1 MKKRLALIVLL
12 VCFFI
17 TKIPISI
24 KQGKDLTK
32 LILFLSIALIIYW
45 IIILLIFE
53 RDKKYKVSNIN
64 EEELFKKYNPLIA
77 GCIQGNRDI
86 LSRDI
91 IAVILN
97 LINKGN
103 IKLTIKGDIKEKSLY
118 NYIVEKVPEKE
129 NEMDKIE
136 LFIYNWLFTGEK
148 ETLVERLQEMPKV
161 QNANF
166 KFKELDR
173 LSKKELKDLGANK
186 ASVPNIIKAI
196 NVMLLCGAIFLVVYH
211 IKSIEFNENIL
222 PLMILAP
229 IIVVLIPLIPKL
241 VMYMAVKIR
250 HLVTNNIQ
258 NAQKITT
265 TSISIIIISLLIMA
279 ITYWILKTPELLVD
293 ELLLSITILIVIT
306 DDLMLKNNVNMIEDY
321 SRLNCLKEKLEN
333 TLLDEKGIEQIYLW
347 NEYLA
352 YTVSFGIGKKIIDKM
367 SGIYTDND
375 LLNYVVNNNEMLN
388 YISNDYR
395 IFYAYISM
403 DKEFMKKYNKLM
415 KNND

>member
-1 MKKRLALIVLL
+1 MKKRLALIVFV

-17 TKIPISI
+17 TKIPIDI
-24 KQGKDLTK
+24 EQGKDLNK
-32 LILFLSIALIIYW
+32 LILFLSVSLIIYW

-103 IKLTIKGDIKEKSLY
+103 IRLTMKGDVNEKSLY

-129 NEMDKIE
+129 NEMDEIE
-136 LFIYNWLFTGEK
+136 LLIYKWLFTGEK
-148 ETLVERLQEMPKV
+148 ETLIERLQEMPKV

-166 KFKELDR
+166 KFKELDG
-173 LSKKELKDLGANK
+173 LAKKELKKLGANK
-186 ASVPNIIKAI
+186 TSVPNIIKAI

-211 IKSIEFNENIL
+211 IKSIKFDEKIL

-229 IIVVLIPLIPKL
+229 IIFALIPLIPKL
-241 VMYMAVKIR
+241 VMNITVKIR
-250 HLVTNNIQ
+250 HLITNNIQ

-279 ITYWILKTPELLVD
+279 ITYWILKIPELIAD
-293 ELLLSITILIVIT
+293 ELLISVTILIVIT

-333 TLLDEKGIEQIYLW
+333 TLLNEKDIGQIYLW

-352 YTVSFGIGKKIIDKM
+352 YAVSFGIGKKIIDKI

-375 LLNYVVNNNEMLN
+375 LLNYVVNNNEMQD
-388 YISNDYR
+388 YIENDYR
-395 IFYAYISM
+395 IFYAYINI
-403 DKEFMKKYNKLM
+403 DKEFMEKYKKGF
-415 KNND
+415 

>member
-1 MKKRLALIVLL
+1 MKKRLALIVFV

-17 TKIPISI
+17 TKIPIDI
-24 KQGKDLTK
+24 EQGKDLNK
-32 LILFLSIALIIYW
+32 LILFLSVSLIIYW

-64 EEELFKKYNPLIA
+64 EEELFEKYNPLIA

-103 IKLTIKGDIKEKSLY
+103 IRLTMKGDVNEKSLY

-129 NEMDKIE
+129 NEMDEIE
-136 LFIYNWLFTGEK
+136 LLIYKWLFTGEK
-148 ETLVERLQEMPKV
+148 ETLIERLQEMPKV

-166 KFKELDR
+166 KFKELDG
-173 LSKKELKDLGANK
+173 LAKKELKKLGANK
-186 ASVPNIIKAI
+186 TSVPNIIKAI

-211 IKSIEFNENIL
+211 IKSIKFDEKIL

-229 IIVVLIPLIPKL
+229 IIFALIPLIPKL
-241 VMYMAVKIR
+241 VMNITVKIR
-250 HLVTNNIQ
+250 HLITNNIQ

-279 ITYWILKTPELLVD
+279 ITYWILKIPELIAD
-293 ELLLSITILIVIT
+293 ELLISVTILIVIT

-333 TLLDEKGIEQIYLW
+333 TLLNEKDIGQIYLW

-352 YTVSFGIGKKIIDKM
+352 YAVSFGIGKKIIDKI

-375 LLNYVVNNNEMLN
+375 LLNYVVNNNEMQD
-388 YISNDYR
+388 YIENDYR
-395 IFYAYISM
+395 IFYAYINM
-403 DKEFMKKYNKLM
+403 DKEFMEKYKKGF
-415 KNND
+415 

>member
-1 MKKRLALIVLL
+1 MKKRLALIVFV

-17 TKIPISI
+17 TKIPIDI
-24 KQGKDLTK
+24 EQGKDLNK
-32 LILFLSIALIIYW
+32 LILFLSVSLIIYW

-64 EEELFKKYNPLIA
+64 EEELFEKYNPLIA

-103 IKLTIKGDIKEKSLY
+103 IRLTIKGDVNEKSLY

-129 NEMDKIE
+129 NEMDEIE
-136 LFIYNWLFTGEK
+136 LLIYKWLFTGEK
-148 ETLVERLQEMPKV
+148 ETLIERLQEMPKV

-166 KFKELDR
+166 KFKELDG
-173 LSKKELKDLGANK
+173 LAKKELKKLGANK
-186 ASVPNIIKAI
+186 TSVPNIIKAI

-211 IKSIEFNENIL
+211 IKSIKFDEKIL

-229 IIVVLIPLIPKL
+229 IIFALIPLIPKL
-241 VMYMAVKIR
+241 VMNITVKIR
-250 HLVTNNIQ
+250 HLITNNIQ

-279 ITYWILKTPELLVD
+279 ITYWILKIPELIAD
-293 ELLLSITILIVIT
+293 ELLISVTILIVIT

-333 TLLDEKGIEQIYLW
+333 TLLNEKDIGQIYLW

-352 YTVSFGIGKKIIDKM
+352 YAVSFGIGKKIIDKI

-375 LLNYVVNNNEMLN
+375 LLNYVVNNNEMLD
-388 YISNDYR
+388 YIENDYR
-395 IFYAYISM
+395 IFYAYINM
-403 DKEFMKKYNKLM
+403 DKEFMEKYKKGF
-415 KNND
+415 

>member
-1 MKKRLALIVLL
+1 MKKRLALIVFV

-17 TKIPISI
+17 TKIPIDI
-24 KQGKDLTK
+24 EQGKDLNK
-32 LILFLSIALIIYW
+32 LILFLSVSLIIYW

-103 IKLTIKGDIKEKSLY
+103 IRLTMKGDVNEKSLY

-129 NEMDKIE
+129 SEMDEIE
-136 LFIYNWLFTGEK
+136 LLIYKWLFTGEK
-148 ETLVERLQEMPKV
+148 ETLIERLQEMPKV

-166 KFKELDR
+166 KFKELDG
-173 LSKKELKDLGANK
+173 LAKKELKKLGANK
-186 ASVPNIIKAI
+186 TSVPNIIKAI

-211 IKSIEFNENIL
+211 IKSIKFDEKIL

-229 IIVVLIPLIPKL
+229 IIFALIPLIPKL
-241 VMYMAVKIR
+241 VMNITVKIR
-250 HLVTNNIQ
+250 HLITNNIQ

-279 ITYWILKTPELLVD
+279 ITYWILKIPELIAD
-293 ELLLSITILIVIT
+293 ELLISVTILIVIT

-333 TLLDEKGIEQIYLW
+333 TLLNEKDIGQIYLW

-352 YTVSFGIGKKIIDKM
+352 YAVSFGIGKKIIDKI

-375 LLNYVVNNNEMLN
+375 LLNYVVNNNEMQD
-388 YISNDYR
+388 YIENDYR
-395 IFYAYISM
+395 IFYAYINM
-403 DKEFMKKYNKLM
+403 DKEFMEKYKKGF
-415 KNND
+415 

>member
-1 MKKRLALIVLL
+1 MKKRLALIVFV

-17 TKIPISI
+17 TKIPIDI
-24 KQGKDLTK
+24 EQGKDLNK
-32 LILFLSIALIIYW
+32 LILFLSVSLIIYW

-64 EEELFKKYNPLIA
+64 EEELFEKYNPLIA

-103 IKLTIKGDIKEKSLY
+103 IRLTIKGDVNEKSLY

-129 NEMDKIE
+129 SEMDEIE
-136 LFIYNWLFTGEK
+136 LLIYKWLFTGEK
-148 ETLVERLQEMPKV
+148 ETLIERLQEMPKV

-166 KFKELDR
+166 KFKELDG
-173 LSKKELKDLGANK
+173 LAKKELKKLGANK
-186 ASVPNIIKAI
+186 TSVPNIIKAI

-211 IKSIEFNENIL
+211 IKSIKFDEKIL

-229 IIVVLIPLIPKL
+229 IIFALIPLIPKL
-241 VMYMAVKIR
+241 VMNITVKIR
-250 HLVTNNIQ
+250 HLITNNIQ

-279 ITYWILKTPELLVD
+279 ITYWILKIPELIAD
-293 ELLLSITILIVIT
+293 ELLISVTILIVIT

-333 TLLDEKGIEQIYLW
+333 TLLNEKDIGQIYLW

-352 YTVSFGIGKKIIDKM
+352 YAVSFGIGKKIIDKI

-375 LLNYVVNNNEMLN
+375 LLNYVVNNNEMQD
-388 YISNDYR
+388 YIENDYR
-395 IFYAYISM
+395 IFYAYINM
-403 DKEFMKKYNKLM
+403 DKEFMEKYKKGF
-415 KNND
+415 

>member
-1 MKKRLALIVLL
+1 MKKRLALIVFV

-17 TKIPISI
+17 TKIPIDI
-24 KQGKDLTK
+24 EQGKDLNK
-32 LILFLSIALIIYW
+32 LILFLSVSLIIYW

-64 EEELFKKYNPLIA
+64 EEELFEKYNPLIA

-103 IKLTIKGDIKEKSLY
+103 IRLTMKGDVNEKSLY

-129 NEMDKIE
+129 NEMDEIE
-136 LFIYNWLFTGEK
+136 LLIYKWLFTGEK
-148 ETLVERLQEMPKV
+148 ETLIERLQEMPKV

-166 KFKELDR
+166 KFKELDG
-173 LSKKELKDLGANK
+173 LAKKELKKLGANK
-186 ASVPNIIKAI
+186 TSVPNIIKAI

-211 IKSIEFNENIL
+211 IKSIKFDEKIL

-229 IIVVLIPLIPKL
+229 IIFALIPLIPKL
-241 VMYMAVKIR
+241 VMNITVKIR
-250 HLVTNNIQ
+250 HLITNNIQ

-279 ITYWILKTPELLVD
+279 ITYWILKIPELIAD
-293 ELLLSITILIVIT
+293 ELLISVTILIVIT

-333 TLLDEKGIEQIYLW
+333 TLLNEKDIGQIYLW

-352 YTVSFGIGKKIIDKM
+352 YAVSFGIGKKIIDKI

-375 LLNYVVNNNEMLN
+375 LLNYVVNNNEMLD
-388 YISNDYR
+388 YIENDYR
-395 IFYAYISM
+395 IFYAYINM
-403 DKEFMKKYNKLM
+403 DKEFMKKYK
-415 KNND
+415 KGF

>member
-1 MKKRLALIVLL
+1 MKKRLALIVFV

-17 TKIPISI
+17 TKIPIDI
-24 KQGKDLTK
+24 EQGKDLNK
-32 LILFLSIALIIYW
+32 LILFLSVSLIIYW

-64 EEELFKKYNPLIA
+64 EEELFEKYNPLIA

-103 IKLTIKGDIKEKSLY
+103 IRLTIKGDVNEKSLY

-129 NEMDKIE
+129 SEMDEIE
-136 LFIYNWLFTGEK
+136 LLIYKWLFTGEK
-148 ETLVERLQEMPKV
+148 ETLIERLQEMPKV

-166 KFKELDR
+166 KFKELDG
-173 LSKKELKDLGANK
+173 LAKKELKKLGANK
-186 ASVPNIIKAI
+186 TSVPNIIKAI

-211 IKSIEFNENIL
+211 IKSIKFDEKIL

-229 IIVVLIPLIPKL
+229 IIFALIPLIPKL
-241 VMYMAVKIR
+241 VMNITVKIR
-250 HLVTNNIQ
+250 HLITNNIQ

-279 ITYWILKTPELLVD
+279 ITYWILKIPELIAD
-293 ELLLSITILIVIT
+293 ELLISVTILIVIT

-333 TLLDEKGIEQIYLW
+333 TLLNEKDIGQIYLW

-352 YTVSFGIGKKIIDKM
+352 YAVSFGIGKKIIDKI

-375 LLNYVVNNNEMLN
+375 LLNYVVNNNEMLD
-388 YISNDYR
+388 YIENDYR
-395 IFYAYISM
+395 IFYAYINM
-403 DKEFMKKYNKLM
+403 DKEFMEKYKKGF
-415 KNND
+415 

>member
-1 MKKRLALIVLL
+1 MKKRLALIVFV

-17 TKIPISI
+17 TKIPIDI
-24 KQGKDLTK
+24 EQGKDLNK
-32 LILFLSIALIIYW
+32 LILFLSVSLIIYW

-103 IKLTIKGDIKEKSLY
+103 IRLTMKGDVNEKSLY

-129 NEMDKIE
+129 NEMDEIE
-136 LFIYNWLFTGEK
+136 LLIYKWLFTGEK
-148 ETLVERLQEMPKV
+148 ETLIERLQEMPKV

-166 KFKELDR
+166 KFKELDG
-173 LSKKELKDLGANK
+173 LAKKELKKLGANK
-186 ASVPNIIKAI
+186 TSVPNIIKAI

-211 IKSIEFNENIL
+211 IKSIKFDEKIL

-229 IIVVLIPLIPKL
+229 IIFALIPLIPKL
-241 VMYMAVKIR
+241 VMNITVKIR
-250 HLVTNNIQ
+250 HLITNNIQ

-279 ITYWILKTPELLVD
+279 ITYWILKIPELIAD
-293 ELLLSITILIVIT
+293 ELLISVTILIVIT

-333 TLLDEKGIEQIYLW
+333 TLLNEKDIGQIYLW

-352 YTVSFGIGKKIIDKM
+352 YAVSFGIGKKIIDKI

-375 LLNYVVNNNEMLN
+375 LLNYVVNNNEMLD
-388 YISNDYR
+388 YIENDYR
-395 IFYAYISM
+395 IFYAYINM
-403 DKEFMKKYNKLM
+403 DKEFMKKYK
-415 KNND
+415 KGF

>member
-1 MKKRLALIVLL
+1 MKKRLALIVFV

-17 TKIPISI
+17 TKIPIDI
-24 KQGKDLTK
+24 EQGKDLNK
-32 LILFLSIALIIYW
+32 LILFLSVSLIIYW

-103 IKLTIKGDIKEKSLY
+103 IRLTMKGDVNEKSLY

-129 NEMDKIE
+129 NEMDEIE
-136 LFIYNWLFTGEK
+136 LLIYKWLFTGEK
-148 ETLVERLQEMPKV
+148 ETLIERLQEMPKV

-166 KFKELDR
+166 KFKELDG
-173 LSKKELKDLGANK
+173 LAKKELTKLGANK
-186 ASVPNIIKAI
+186 TSVPNIIKAI

-211 IKSIEFNENIL
+211 IKSIKFDEKIL

-229 IIVVLIPLIPKL
+229 IIFALIPLIPKL
-241 VMYMAVKIR
+241 VMNITVKIR
-250 HLVTNNIQ
+250 HLITNNIQ

-279 ITYWILKTPELLVD
+279 ITYWILKIPELIAD
-293 ELLLSITILIVIT
+293 ELLISVTILIVIT

-333 TLLDEKGIEQIYLW
+333 TLLNEKDIGQIYLW

-352 YTVSFGIGKKIIDKM
+352 YAVSFGIGKKIIDKI

-375 LLNYVVNNNEMLN
+375 LLNYVVNNNEMQD
-388 YISNDYR
+388 YIENDYR
-395 IFYAYISM
+395 IFYAYINM
-403 DKEFMKKYNKLM
+403 DKEFMEKYKKGF
-415 KNND
+415 

>member
-1 MKKRLALIVLL
+1 MKKRLALIVFV

-17 TKIPISI
+17 TKIPIDI
-24 KQGKDLTK
+24 EQGKDLNK
-32 LILFLSIALIIYW
+32 LILFLSVSLIIYW

-103 IKLTIKGDIKEKSLY
+103 IRLTMKGDVNEKSLY

-129 NEMDKIE
+129 NEMDEIE
-136 LFIYNWLFTGEK
+136 LLIYKWLFTGEK
-148 ETLVERLQEMPKV
+148 ETLIERLQEMPKV

-166 KFKELDR
+166 KFKELDG
-173 LSKKELKDLGANK
+173 LAKKELKKLGANK
-186 ASVPNIIKAI
+186 TSVPNIIKAI

-211 IKSIEFNENIL
+211 IKSIKFDEKIL

-229 IIVVLIPLIPKL
+229 IIFALIPLIPKL
-241 VMYMAVKIR
+241 VMNITVKIR
-250 HLVTNNIQ
+250 HLITNNIQ

-279 ITYWILKTPELLVD
+279 ITYWILKIPELIAD
-293 ELLLSITILIVIT
+293 ELLISVTILIVIT

-333 TLLDEKGIEQIYLW
+333 TLLNEKDIGQIYLW

-352 YTVSFGIGKKIIDKM
+352 YAVSFGIGKKIIDKI

-375 LLNYVVNNNEMLN
+375 LLNYVVNNNEMQD
-388 YISNDYR
+388 YIENDYR
-395 IFYAYISM
+395 IFYAYINM
-403 DKEFMKKYNKLM
+403 DKEFMEKYKKGF
-415 KNND
+415 

>member
-1 MKKRLALIVLL
+1 MKKRLALIVFV

-17 TKIPISI
+17 TKIPIDI
-24 KQGKDLTK
+24 EQGKDLNK
-32 LILFLSIALIIYW
+32 LILFLSVSLIIYW

-64 EEELFKKYNPLIA
+64 EEELFEKYNPLIA

-103 IKLTIKGDIKEKSLY
+103 IRLTIKGDVNEKSLY

-129 NEMDKIE
+129 SEMDEIE
-136 LFIYNWLFTGEK
+136 LLIYKWLFTGEK
-148 ETLVERLQEMPKV
+148 ETLIERLQEMPKV

-166 KFKELDR
+166 KFKELDG
-173 LSKKELKDLGANK
+173 LAKKELKKLGANK
-186 ASVPNIIKAI
+186 TSVPNIIKAI

-211 IKSIEFNENIL
+211 IKSIKFDEKIL

-229 IIVVLIPLIPKL
+229 IIFALIPLIPKL
-241 VMYMAVKIR
+241 VMNITVKIR
-250 HLVTNNIQ
+250 HLITNNIQ

-279 ITYWILKTPELLVD
+279 ITYWILKIPELIAD
-293 ELLLSITILIVIT
+293 ELLISVTILIVIT

-333 TLLDEKGIEQIYLW
+333 TLLNEKDIGQIYLW

-352 YTVSFGIGKKIIDKM
+352 YAVSFGIGKKIIDKI

-375 LLNYVVNNNEMLN
+375 LLNYVVNNNEILD
-388 YISNDYR
+388 YIENDYR
-395 IFYAYISM
+395 IFYAYINM
-403 DKEFMKKYNKLM
+403 DKEFMEKYKKGF
-415 KNND
+415 

>member
-1 MKKRLALIVLL
+1 MKKRLALIVFV

-17 TKIPISI
+17 TKIPIDI
-24 KQGKDLTK
+24 EQGKDLNK
-32 LILFLSIALIIYW
+32 LILFLSVSLIIYW

-103 IKLTIKGDIKEKSLY
+103 IRLTMKGDVNEKSLY

-129 NEMDKIE
+129 NEMDEIE
-136 LFIYNWLFTGEK
+136 LLIYKWLFTGEK
-148 ETLVERLQEMPKV
+148 ETLIERLQEMPKV

-166 KFKELDR
+166 KFKELDG
-173 LSKKELKDLGANK
+173 LAKKELKKLGANK
-186 ASVPNIIKAI
+186 TSVPNIIKAI

-211 IKSIEFNENIL
+211 IKSIKFDEKIL

-229 IIVVLIPLIPKL
+229 IIFALIPLIPKL
-241 VMYMAVKIR
+241 VMNITVKIR
-250 HLVTNNIQ
+250 HLITNNIQ

-279 ITYWILKTPELLVD
+279 ITYWILKIPELIAD
-293 ELLLSITILIVIT
+293 ELLISVTILIVIT

-333 TLLDEKGIEQIYLW
+333 TLLNEKDIGQIYLW

-352 YTVSFGIGKKIIDKM
+352 YAVSFGIGKKIIDKI

-375 LLNYVVNNNEMLN
+375 LLNYVVNNNEMLD
-388 YISNDYR
+388 YIENDYR
-395 IFYAYISM
+395 IFYAYINM
-403 DKEFMKKYNKLM
+403 DKAFMEKYKKGF
-415 KNND
+415 

>member
-1 MKKRLALIVLL
+1 MKKRLALIVFV

-17 TKIPISI
+17 TKIPIDI
-24 KQGKDLTK
+24 EQGKDLNK
-32 LILFLSIALIIYW
+32 LILFLSVSLIIYW

-64 EEELFKKYNPLIA
+64 EEELFEKYNPLIA

-103 IKLTIKGDIKEKSLY
+103 IRLTMKGDVNEKSLY

-129 NEMDKIE
+129 NEMDEIE
-136 LFIYNWLFTGEK
+136 LLIYKWLFTGEK
-148 ETLVERLQEMPKV
+148 ETLIERLQEMAKV

-166 KFKELDR
+166 KFKELDG
-173 LSKKELKDLGANK
+173 LAKKELKKLGANK
-186 ASVPNIIKAI
+186 TSVPNIIKSI

-211 IKSIEFNENIL
+211 IKSIKFDEKIL

-229 IIVVLIPLIPKL
+229 IIFALIPLIPKL
-241 VMYMAVKIR
+241 VMNITVKIR
-250 HLVTNNIQ
+250 HLITNNIQ

-279 ITYWILKTPELLVD
+279 ITYWILKIPELIAD
-293 ELLLSITILIVIT
+293 ELLISVTILIVIT

-333 TLLDEKGIEQIYLW
+333 TLLNEKDIGQIYLW

-352 YTVSFGIGKKIIDKM
+352 YAVSFGIGKKIIDKI

-375 LLNYVVNNNEMLN
+375 LLNYVVNNNEMQD
-388 YISNDYR
+388 YIENDYR
-395 IFYAYISM
+395 IFYAYINM
-403 DKEFMKKYNKLM
+403 DKEFMEKYKKGF
-415 KNND
+415 

>member
-1 MKKRLALIVLL
+1 MKKRLALIVFV

-17 TKIPISI
+17 TKIPIDI
-24 KQGKDLTK
+24 EQGKDLNK
-32 LILFLSIALIIYW
+32 LILFLSVSLIIYW

-103 IKLTIKGDIKEKSLY
+103 IRLTMKGDVNEKSLY

-129 NEMDKIE
+129 NEMDEIE
-136 LFIYNWLFTGEK
+136 LLIYKWLFTGEK
-148 ETLVERLQEMPKV
+148 ETLIERLQEMPKV

-166 KFKELDR
+166 KFKELDG
-173 LSKKELKDLGANK
+173 LAKKELKKLGANK
-186 ASVPNIIKAI
+186 TSVPNIIKAI

-211 IKSIEFNENIL
+211 IKSIKFDEKIL

-229 IIVVLIPLIPKL
+229 IIFALIPLIPKL
-241 VMYMAVKIR
+241 VMNITVKIR
-250 HLVTNNIQ
+250 HLITNNIQ

-279 ITYWILKTPELLVD
+279 ITYWILKIPELIAD
-293 ELLLSITILIVIT
+293 ELLISVTILIVIT

-333 TLLDEKGIEQIYLW
+333 TLLNEKDIGQIYLW

-352 YTVSFGIGKKIIDKM
+352 YAVSFGIGKKIIDKI

-375 LLNYVVNNNEMLN
+375 LLNYVVNNNEMLD
-388 YISNDYR
+388 YIENDYR
-395 IFYAYISM
+395 IFYAYINM
-403 DKEFMKKYNKLM
+403 DKEFMEKYKKGF
-415 KNND
+415 

>member
-12 VCFFI
+12 VCIFI

-53 RDKKYKVSNIN
+53 
-64 EEELFKKYNPLIA
+64 
-77 GCIQGNRDI
+77 
-86 LSRDI
+86 
-91 IAVILN
+91 
-97 LINKGN
+97 
-103 IKLTIKGDIKEKSLY
+103 
-118 NYIVEKVPEKE
+118 
-129 NEMDKIE
+129 MDKIE

-161 QNANF
+161 KNANF

-173 LSKKELKDLGANK
+173 LAKKELKDLGANK
-186 ASVPNIIKAI
+186 SSVPNIIKAI

-222 PLMILAP
+222 PLMLLAP

-279 ITYWILKTPELLVD
+279 ITYWILKTPELIID
-293 ELLLSITILIVIT
+293 ELLISITILIVIT

-321 SRLNCLKEKLEN
+321 SGLNCLKEKLEN

-352 YTVSFGIGKKIIDKM
+352 YAVSFGIGKKIVDKM
-367 SGIYTDND
+367 NGIYTDND
-375 LLNYVVNNNEMLN
+375 LLNYVVNNNEMLD
-388 YISNDYR
+388 YISNNYR

>member
-1 MKKRLALIVLL
+1 MKKRLALIVFV

-17 TKIPISI
+17 TKIPIDI
-24 KQGKDLTK
+24 EQGKDLNK
-32 LILFLSIALIIYW
+32 LILFLSVSLIIYW

-64 EEELFKKYNPLIA
+64 EEELFEKYNPLIA

-103 IKLTIKGDIKEKSLY
+103 IRLTMKGDVNEKSLY

-129 NEMDKIE
+129 NEMDEIE
-136 LFIYNWLFTGEK
+136 LLIYKWLFTGEK
-148 ETLVERLQEMPKV
+148 ETLIERLQEMPKV

-166 KFKELDR
+166 KFKELDG
-173 LSKKELKDLGANK
+173 LAKKELKKLGANK
-186 ASVPNIIKAI
+186 TSVPNIIKAI
-196 NVMLLCGAIFLVVYH
+196 NVMLLCGSIFLVVYH
-211 IKSIEFNENIL
+211 IKSIKFDEKIL

-229 IIVVLIPLIPKL
+229 IIFALIPLIPKL
-241 VMYMAVKIR
+241 VMNITVKIR
-250 HLVTNNIQ
+250 HLITNNIQ

-279 ITYWILKTPELLVD
+279 ITYWILKIPELIAD
-293 ELLLSITILIVIT
+293 ELLISVTILIVIT

-333 TLLDEKGIEQIYLW
+333 TLLNEKDIGQIYLW

-352 YTVSFGIGKKIIDKM
+352 YAVSFGIGKKIIDKI

-375 LLNYVVNNNEMLN
+375 LLNYVVNNNEMQD
-388 YISNDYR
+388 YIENDYR
-395 IFYAYISM
+395 IFYAYINM
-403 DKEFMKKYNKLM
+403 DKEFMEKYKKGF
-415 KNND
+415 

>member
-1 MKKRLALIVLL
+1 MKKRLALIVFV

-17 TKIPISI
+17 TKIPIDI
-24 KQGKDLTK
+24 EQGKDLNK
-32 LILFLSIALIIYW
+32 LILFLSVSLIIYW

-103 IKLTIKGDIKEKSLY
+103 IRLTMKGDVNEKSLY

-129 NEMDKIE
+129 NEMDEIE
-136 LFIYNWLFTGEK
+136 LLIYKWLFTGEK
-148 ETLVERLQEMPKV
+148 ETLIERLQEMPKV

-166 KFKELDR
+166 KFKELDG
-173 LSKKELKDLGANK
+173 LAKKELKKLGANK
-186 ASVPNIIKAI
+186 TSVPNIIKAI

-211 IKSIEFNENIL
+211 IKSIKFDEKIL

-229 IIVVLIPLIPKL
+229 IIFALIPLIPKL
-241 VMYMAVKIR
+241 VMNITVKIR
-250 HLVTNNIQ
+250 HLITNNIQ

-279 ITYWILKTPELLVD
+279 ITYWILKIPELIAD
-293 ELLLSITILIVIT
+293 ELLISVTILIVIT

-333 TLLDEKGIEQIYLW
+333 TLLNEKDIGQIYLW
-347 NEYLA
+347 SEYLA
-352 YTVSFGIGKKIIDKM
+352 YAVSFGIGKKIIDKI

-375 LLNYVVNNNEMLN
+375 LLNYVVNNNEMLD
-388 YISNDYR
+388 YIENDYR
-395 IFYAYISM
+395 IFYAYINM
-403 DKEFMKKYNKLM
+403 DKEFMKKYK
-415 KNND
+415 KGF